1 MCAKSRKNFTLEAS
15 YENIID
21 TQFRNKSDSNME
33 RILEGESL
41 ETSSTFSKEAMTM
54 EERWDFITKEMALGM
69 RMKGRDLIGM

>member
-33 RILEGESL
+33 KNFGGRES
-41 ETSSTFSKEAMTM
+41 
-54 EERWDFITKEMALGM
+54 
-69 RMKGRDLIGM
+69 RDQ